1 MAERKLVISPVS
13 PSIGAEVSGIDLLE
27 PLDPEA
33 VQRLRQALLNHGVI
47 FFRDQKLSPGQQ
59 MTFAEHFGEA
69 VEYPFIK
76 GLRDHPLVVPI
87 LKREGET
94 ANFGGV
100 WHSDTAYLP
109 EPPMATILYAKEVP
123 KVGGDTLFAD
133 MYMAYETLSDGMK
146 AVLAPLKALNS
157 GATQAA
163 ADTRK
168 DRIEDSGKDI
178 SAFQTEAVHPVV
190 RTHPETGRKALY
202 VNRAHTV
209 RYEGMTE
216 AESAPLLAYLFDHQ
230 IHQEFTCRFAWTP
243 GAIAFWDNRCTQHY
257 PVNDYHGHKR
267 LLHRVTLKGDVP
279 R

>member
-27 PLDPEA
+27 PLDPET
-33 VQRLRQALLNHGVI
+33 VLRLRQALLNHGVI

-209 RYEGMTE
+209 RFEGMTE

-230 IHQEFTCRFAWTP
+230 IRQEFTCLEVFQLLFTH
-243 GAIAFWDNRCTQHY
+243 N
-257 PVNDYHGHKR
+257 KR
-267 LLHRVTLKGDVP
+267 IISAL
-279 R
+279 